1 MRRAR
6 HIDLRRED
14 GFTLTELLISMVF
27 LSVLFTAFAM
37 IMTTTTHIGD
47 SVQEQDTL
55 ETEVRAAVDRMAQD
69 LRDAY
74 TGTTSPAR
82 IESISGTTVTFYA
95 PDKASPFHDRKI
107 WYRLTGGHLD
117 RNSVTSTDTDGPPWL
132 GLPASAPSTGW
143 ATQLASI
150 TSTTLL
156 TTVDATGACTTT
168 AATSTAIRSICM
180 TLTVAPLHS
189 SGRRYTYSTTVSL
202 RGT

>member
-1 MRRAR
+1 MRRVR

-27 LSVLFTAFAM
+27 LSVLFAAFAM
-37 IMTTTTHIGD
+37 ILTTSSHVGG

-55 ETEVRAAVDRMAQD
+55 ETEVRGAVDRLGQD
-69 LRDAY
+69 LREAY
-74 TGTTSPAR
+74 TGTTTPAR
-82 IESISGTTVTFYA
+82 IESISGTQVTFYA
-95 PDKASPFHDRKI
+95 PDRANPFHLRKI

-117 RNSVTSTDTDGPPWL
+117 RAAVTSTDTDGPPWL

-143 ATQLASI
+143 ARQLASI

-156 TTVDATGACTTT
+156 TTVDASGACTTT
-168 AATSTAIRSICM
+168 AATSTTIRSICI
-180 TLTVAPLHS
+180 TLKVAPLHS
-189 SGRRYTYSTTVSL
+189 SGRQYTYSTTVTL